1 MCVFSHRRN
10 RKPFLENTQDMET
23 LFEKIEYSLALIRKG
38 EKLALALNPEQG
50 YVVGFSG
57 GKDSAV
63 LLDLVKRAGVRYM
76 AEYSVTSNDPPENVY
91 FIRQYY
97 PEVRFLHHE
106 RNFFRLMEVKGLP
119 TIFHRFC
126 CEKLKENVGAG
137 SVVLTGV
144 RAAESAK
151 RAKYPELNIYSR
163 RKEHADRTKVRT
175 LDSVI
180 ENEHK
185 CIKGKDKV
193 MLYPILKWTEKDV
206 WQYIQING
214 LPVNPCY
221 KTVGRVGCMF
231 CPFARKEELQM
242 YEERYPKFKDLFL
255 RSLGVYLSKRTEP
268 DKYGLATPE
277 DYYDWWKSGKP
288 VERYARERG
297 LI

>member
-1 MCVFSHRRN
+1 M
-10 RKPFLENTQDMET
+10 
-23 LFEKIEYSLALIRKG
+23 SLICRG
-38 EKLALALNPEQG
+38 ERLALALNPGEG

-57 GKDSAV
+57 GKDSLV
-63 LLDLVKRAGVRYM
+63 LLDLVRRSGVKFV
-76 AEYSVTSNDPPENVY
+76 AHYSVTSNDPPENVY
-91 FIRQYY
+91 YIREHF

-119 TIFHRFC
+119 TVFHRFC

-144 RAAESAK
+144 RAEESAK

-163 RKEHADRTKVRT
+163 RKEHADRTCVRT

-193 MLYPILKWTEKDV
+193 MLYPILRWTEADV
-206 WQYIQING
+206 WQYIRSNN

-221 KTVGRVGCMF
+221 EKVGRVGCMF
-231 CPFARKEELQM
+231 CPFSRREELEM
-242 YEERYPKFKDLFL
+242 YEKMYPKFKSLFL
-255 RSLGVYLSKRTEP
+255 RSLSVYLEKRTEP
-268 DKYGLATPE
+268 DVYGLKTPE
-277 DYYDWWKSGKP
+277 DYYEWWKSKKP
-288 VERYARERG
+288 VAKYAKEKG

>member
-1 MCVFSHRRN
+1 MN
-10 RKPFLENTQDMET
+10 ELEA
-23 LFEKIEYSLALIRKG
+23 KIEYSIALIQRG
-38 EKLALALNPEQG
+38 EKLALALNPSEG

-57 GKDSAV
+57 GKDSLV
-63 LLDLVKRAGVRYM
+63 LLDLVRRSNVKFVAH
-76 AEYSVTSNDPPENVY
+76 YSVTSNDPPENIY
-91 FIRQYY
+91 YIRKNF
-97 PEVRFLHHE
+97 PEVKFLYHK

-119 TIFHRFC
+119 TVFHRFC

-144 RAAESAK
+144 RAEESAK

-163 RKEHADRTKVRT
+163 RKEHADRTQVRT

-193 MLYPILKWTEKDV
+193 MLYPILKWREEDV
-206 WQYIQING
+206 WQYILSNN

-221 KTVGRVGCMF
+221 EKVGRVGCMF
-231 CPFARKEELQM
+231 CPFTRREDFEM
-242 YEERYPKFKDLFL
+242 YERMYPRFKDLFI
-255 RSLGVYLSKRTEP
+255 RSLTVYLEKRTEP
-268 DKYGLATPE
+268 DVYGLKTPE
-277 DYYDWWKSGKP
+277 DYYDWWKSKKP

>member
-1 MCVFSHRRN
+1 M
-10 RKPFLENTQDMET
+10 DT
-23 LFEKIEYSLALIRKG
+23 LNAKIEYSIALIRRG
-38 EKLALALNPEQG
+38 EKLALALSPDEG
-50 YVVGFSG
+50 YIVGFSG
-57 GKDSAV
+57 GKDSLV
-63 LLDLVKRAGVRYM
+63 LLDIVRRSGVKFVAH
-76 AEYSVTSNDPPENVY
+76 YSVTSNDPPENVY
-91 FIRQYY
+91 YIRKNF
-97 PEVRFLHHE
+97 PEVKFLHHE

-119 TIFHRFC
+119 TIFHRYC

-163 RKEHADRTKVRT
+163 RKEHADRTQVRT

-193 MLYPILKWTEKDV
+193 MLYPILKWEEKDV
-206 WQYIQING
+206 WQYILSNN

-221 KTVGRVGCMF
+221 EKVGRVGCMF
-231 CPFARKEELQM
+231 CPFARREELEM
-242 YEERYPKFKDLFL
+242 YEKMYPKFKDLFI
-255 RSLGVYLSKRTEP
+255 RSLSVYLEKRTEP
-268 DKYGLATPE
+268 DVYGLKTPE
-277 DYYDWWKSGKP
+277 DYYDWWKSKKT